1 MSFVAAMAW
10 RDTRAS
16 RRRLLFFSLSIVL
29 GIAALVAIGSFG
41 DNLRQAVND
50 QANGLLGADLL
61 LFLRGEPEPGL
72 SQVVAGLKAERARE
86 RDSGGLL
93 GFPATGAEPRP
104 VQVRALE
111 GNFPFY
117 GSFVTEP
124 AGAVARL
131 RQGGAVAIVDA
142 ALLEEAGARVGEEV
156 RLGQQSYTVVGALK
170 EFPGEP
176 QVLTEM
182 VPPMLVPLGALPPQN
197 SGPSLSTRL
206 YLKLPPGADAAAAER
221 ELRRGRWPSLVN
233 LISAD
238 ERKRDVAAAV
248 SAIDQFCCLVGFVAL
263 FLGSIGLASTIHAY
277 VSQKLNT
284 VAVLRCLGAS
294 AGQAFAVYLLQGSA
308 LGLVGAVFGA
318 ALGVGIQLALPALV
332 QDFIPFPIFA
342 ALSWPPVFTGLIA
355 GLSIC
360 LLFTLLPLL
369 AIRRVPPLAALRAA
383 VSQLPS
389 PARDPLRVVLGVV
402 IGAAV
407 LGFAHWETRSWP
419 FALGY
424 AGMLAFS
431 LATLTGTARLVSALA
446 RRWLPAALPYVA
458 RQGIANL
465 YRPNN
470 RTTLLLVSLG
480 LGTFLVLTLYLTRSS
495 FLYVFSNDALPNL
508 VLSGVPEEQ
517 ADAVGRVVRERG
529 GKLLAALPVIAI
541 KAVTINGRPA
551 AAAAAGERSPHGGR
565 RQAGEPPL
573 EVSATYRE
581 ALPEGEEV
589 AAGRFT
595 GRVEPGAA
603 LIPIS
608 IGPRAPWSLKLGD
621 EVVWDVQGVPLRT
634 RVGSLRKAGAARLS
648 LTQDFP
654 VIFPAGALEGA
665 PKTFLLAVRAPDPAA
680 SKAIRHAVAASY
692 PSVAVLDVA
701 VVVAAF
707 EKVFRKVAF
716 VVEFMAL
723 FTVATGAIML
733 AAAVVTGRYQRVRE
747 TVLLRTLGAS
757 RRQLGQIQF
766 FEYAVLGVLAA
777 IVGSLLAVGSNALLA
792 HFVFKFP
799 VHFAAREVGAALL
812 AVPLI
817 TLVTGALADRGTAR
831 RPPLEVL
838 RQEA

>member
-1 MSFVAAMAW
+1 MSFVVAMAW

-50 QANGLLGADLL
+50 QADGLLGADLL
-61 LFLRGEPEPGL
+61 LFLRAEPEPGL
-72 SQVVAGLKAERARE
+72 SQVLAGLKAERARE

-93 GFPATGAEPRP
+93 SFAAGGAEPRP

-142 ALLEEAGARVGEEV
+142 PLLEQSGARVGDKV
-156 RLGQQSYTVVGALK
+156 RLGQKSYTVVGALE

-182 VPPMLVPLGALPPQN
+182 APPVLVPLSELPPQN
-197 SGPSLSTRL
+197 RGVNTRL
-206 YLKLPPGADAAAAER
+206 YLKLPSGADGAAAER

-233 LISAD
+233 IISSAD
-238 ERKRDVAAAV
+238 RKRDVAAAV
-248 SAIDQFCCLVGFVAL
+248 SAIDQFCCLVGFIAL

-277 VSQKLNT
+277 VGQKLNT
-284 VAVLRCLGAS
+284 VAILRCLGAS
-294 AGQAFAVYLLQGSA
+294 AGQAFSVYLLQGSA
-308 LGLVGAVFGA
+308 LGVLGTAFGA
-318 ALGVGIQLALPALV
+318 ALGVAIQLALPALV
-332 QDFIPFPIFA
+332 RDFIPFPVFA
-342 ALSWPPVFTGLIA
+342 SLSWPPIFTGMIA

-389 PARDPLRVVLGVV
+389 AARDPLRVLLGIV

-407 LGFAHWETRSWP
+407 LFFAHWETRSWP

-424 AGMLAFS
+424 AGMLGFS
-431 LATLTGTARLVSALA
+431 LAAFAGTARLVSAVA
-446 RRWLPAALPYVA
+446 RCWLPAALPYVA
-458 RQGIANL
+458 RQGVANL

-495 FLYVFSNDALPNL
+495 FLNVFSNDALPNL
-508 VLSGVPEEQ
+508 LLSEVPEEQ
-517 ADAVGRVVRERG
+517 AAEV
-529 GKLLAALPVIAI
+529 GKLVRDQGGTVIAELPVIGI
-541 KAVTINGRPA
+541 KAITINGVA
-551 AAAAAGERSPHGGR
+551 AATAITQERSPRAARKRVGGS
-565 RQAGEPPL
+565 PL
-573 EVSATYRE
+573 EVSATYRD

-589 AAGRFT
+589 TVGRFT
-595 GRVEPGAA
+595 GRVEPGTA

-608 IGPRAPWSLKLGD
+608 VSQQSQWGLKLGD
-621 EVVWDVQGVPLRT
+621 EVDWDVQGVPLRT
-634 RVGSLRKAGAARLS
+634 RVGSLRKAAGARFDLAQS
-648 LTQDFP
+648 FP
-654 VIFPAGALEGA
+654 VVFPVGALEGA
-665 PKTFLLAVRAPDPAA
+665 PKTFLLTARAKDPAA
-680 SKAIRHAVAASY
+680 SKAIRHALAAAY
-692 PSVAVLDVA
+692 PRVSVLDVA
-701 VVVAAF
+701 VIVAAF

-757 RRQLGQIQF
+757 RRQLRQIQF
-766 FEYAVLGVLAA
+766 FEYAILGILAA
-777 IVGSLLAVGSNALLA
+777 IVGSLLAVGSNTLLA

-799 VHFAAREVGAALL
+799 VHFAAREVGTALL

-817 TLVTGALADRGTAR
+817 TLATGVLADRGTVR

-838 RQEA
+838 RQET